1 MLGGN
6 GAGIG
11 TRAGAA
17 RPGNGT
23 GLTALQVNHPGTN
36 MSGAEGGRFD
46 DRIRQYSADVVYS
59 GSEPESDSG
68 DDDETMGSAGDKRGV
83 KRERAEMEVAASATS
98 VGLPPGGYG
107 GATGAKPGKKTR
119 GRVKIKMEFI
129 DNKLRRY
136 TTFSKRKTGIMK
148 KAYELSTL
156 TGTQVLLLVASETGH
171 VYTFATRKLQPMIT
185 SETGKA
191 LIQTCLNSPDSPPRN
206 DPSTDQRMSATGF
219 EETDLTY
226 QVSEGDGC
234 TEPTKDMMKPT
245 FTMANLPAGVNTQ
258 PTSTSSSST
267 TSSVAMH
274 LQNSIPAT
282 CWQVSAGINTHSAT
296 SCANGTVLKTSATS
310 TSVMLPGG
318 FTLMSG
324 GGMGQQLQAI
334 QVHPSSQQSSVSHSD
349 LSHITSNSTVS
360 LPTTIVTSSVPSS
373 MGGHMMYPGAHTVM
387 YATPTTS
394 LGDGSLTVLNT
405 FPQTAHTQSHDP
417 GAVSQVFLTG
427 HPGTVQIPVSAVQL
441 HPMMIGQQSSSSNL
455 TELQVV
461 NLDAQHHSK
470 DD

>member
-1 MLGGN
+1 
-6 GAGIG
+6 
-11 TRAGAA
+11 
-17 RPGNGT
+17 
-23 GLTALQVNHPGTN
+23 
-36 MSGAEGGRFD
+36 
-46 DRIRQYSADVVYS
+46 
-59 GSEPESDSG
+59 
-68 DDDETMGSAGDKRGV
+68 
-83 KRERAEMEVAASATS
+83 
-98 VGLPPGGYG
+98 
-107 GATGAKPGKKTR
+107 
-119 GRVKIKMEFI
+119 
-129 DNKLRRY
+129 
-136 TTFSKRKTGIMK
+136 
-148 KAYELSTL
+148 
-156 TGTQVLLLVASETGH
+156 
-171 VYTFATRKLQPMIT
+171 
-185 SETGKA
+185 
-191 LIQTCLNSPDSPPRN
+191 
-206 DPSTDQRMSATGF
+206 
-219 EETDLTY
+219 
-226 QVSEGDGC
+226 
-234 TEPTKDMMKPT
+234 
-245 FTMANLPAGVNTQ
+245 
-258 PTSTSSSST
+258 
-267 TSSVAMH
+267 MH

-296 SCANGTVLKTSATS
+296 SSANGTVLKTSATS

-334 QVHPSSQQSSVSHSD
+334 QVHPSSQQSSVSHSE
-349 LSHITSNSTVS
+349 LSHITSSSTVS

-441 HPMMIGQQSSSSNL
+441 HPMVIGQQSSSSNL

-461 NLDAQHHSK
+461 NLDAHHSK